1 MIYFPISQVTAMEI
15 ASFARY
21 QRMTGY
27 GLAKW
32 DALTPEGKNKFIPD
46 DQDTWGNPLAHISR
60 ALGWGPGPGPGLAPG
75 PGPGPGAILGPG
87 ARGSCQ
93 GPGPG
98 ANAAPQE
105 MGEADIKEV
114 CPHVLPML
122 PKEWQLLP
130 ECQFSYRLLTILWT
144 FRQNHPRGPLGLHFS
159 GRTGSDRVGPA
170 GFPVTN
176 VNYWGVGRCVLPHQ
190 TNPMA
195 HWVCISR
202 VGPAALKLF
211 IL

>member
-21 QRMTGY
+21 QLMTGY

-114 CPHVLPML
+114 CR
-122 PKEWQLLP
+122 KNGS
-130 ECQFSYRLLTILWT
+130 FSQSASSPIGFLR
-144 FRQNHPRGPLGLHFS
+144 FFGLS
-159 GRTGSDRVGPA
+159 VRTTPG
-170 GFPVTN
+170 
-176 VNYWGVGRCVLPHQ
+176 
-190 TNPMA
+190 A

-202 VGPAALKLF
+202 VGPGRTGSDRPASP
-211 IL
+211 